1 MDYELLEICES
12 ICETMKDAEQDINK
26 IHKISYLR
34 FKDSIEAEIIHQR
47 DEILKSLIAELLRVR
62 EELSKK
68 NP

>member
-12 ICETMKDAEQDINK
+12 ICETMKDAKYDIDK
-26 IHKISYLR
+26 IYDMDLN
-34 FKDSIEAEIIHQR
+34 FEDSIIDEIIHQR
-47 DEILKSLIAELLRVR
+47 DEILKSLIAELLQVR